1 MVNENDSRILIVEDD
16 TNINNY
22 IFESLS
28 VNNYNCKQAFS
39 GTEALLYLGKYDF
52 DIILLD
58 LMLPG
63 ISGEQLISEIKNLTD
78 SSIIVIS
85 AKDEL
90 ESKVDV
96 LMLGADDY
104 LTKPFKIEELKAR
117 MFVQLRNKNKKVN
130 NKLMKYKNLTLDKS
144 LHKVMIENH
153 EVDLTPQEFK
163 ILELLLSFPNRVFSK
178 QDIYDFAWDEYFEGE
193 DKTVNVHIS
202 NIRKKFKEYSDEEY
216 IETVWGIGFR
226 LSK

>member
-1 MVNENDSRILIVEDD
+1 MANNNDSRILIVEDD

-28 VNNYNCKQAFS
+28 INNYNCKQAFS

-117 MFVQLRNKNKKVN
+117 MFVQLRNKNKKVY

-144 LHKVMIENH
+144 LHKVMIENN

-202 NIRKKFKEYSDEEY
+202 NIRKKFKEYSNEEY

-226 LSK
+226 LGK

>member
-39 GTEALLYLGKYDF
+39 GTEALIYLGKYDF

-104 LTKPFKIEELKAR
+104 LI
-117 MFVQLRNKNKKVN
+117 
-130 NKLMKYKNLTLDKS
+130 
-144 LHKVMIENH
+144 
-153 EVDLTPQEFK
+153 
-163 ILELLLSFPNRVFSK
+163 
-178 QDIYDFAWDEYFEGE
+178 
-193 DKTVNVHIS
+193 IS
-202 NIRKKFKEYSDEEY
+202 C
-216 IETVWGIGFR
+216 
-226 LSK
+226 

>member
-1 MVNENDSRILIVEDD
+1 
-16 TNINNY
+16 
-22 IFESLS
+22 
-28 VNNYNCKQAFS
+28 
-39 GTEALLYLGKYDF
+39 
-52 DIILLD
+52 
-58 LMLPG
+58 MLPG

-202 NIRKKFKEYSDEEY
+202 NIRKKFKKYSDEEY

>member
-1 MVNENDSRILIVEDD
+1 MANNNDSRILIVEDD

-28 VNNYNCKQAFS
+28 INNYNCKQAFS

-117 MFVQLRNKNKKVN
+117 IFVQLRNKNKKVN

-144 LHKVMIENH
+144 LHKVMIENN

-193 DKTVNVHIS
+193 DKTVNVHIG
-202 NIRKKFKEYSDEEY
+202 NMRRKFKEYSDEEY

>member
-1 MVNENDSRILIVEDD
+1 MANNNDSRILIVEDD

-28 VNNYNCKQAFS
+28 INNYNCKQAFS

-117 MFVQLRNKNKKVN
+117 IFVQLRNKNKKVN

-144 LHKVMIENH
+144 LHKVMIENN

-202 NIRKKFKEYSDEEY
+202 NIRKKFKEYSNEEY

-226 LSK
+226 LGK

>member
-1 MVNENDSRILIVEDD
+1 MANNNDSRILIVEDD

-28 VNNYNCKQAFS
+28 INNYNCKQAFS

-117 MFVQLRNKNKKVN
+117 IFVQLRNKNKKVN

-144 LHKVMIENH
+144 LHKVMIENN

-202 NIRKKFKEYSDEEY
+202 NIRKKFKKYSDEEY